1 MKETI
6 GTAILSAFLVFG
18 VIAPSAAQEPQTPNA
33 VPQDKIGESD
43 LRAFAKAYIES
54 EKIRNEY
61 TPKFNSANSPQEKGA
76 VEQEAVTKFNKAVEN
91 QGLTM
96 KQYSALY
103 QTVSVDPQLRA
114 RVLHLVEEERG
125 KS

>member
-1 MKETI
+1 MKATI
-6 GTAILSAFLVFG
+6 GTVILSACLVFG
-18 VIAPSAAQEPQTPNA
+18 VTAPSAGQETQAPNA
-33 VPQDKIGESD
+33 TPHDKIGESD

-54 EKIRNEY
+54 EKIRSEY
-61 TPKFNSANSPQEKGA
+61 TPKFNGANSQQEKGA

-96 KQYSALY
+96 QQYSALY

-114 RVLHLVEEERG
+114 RVLQLVEEERG